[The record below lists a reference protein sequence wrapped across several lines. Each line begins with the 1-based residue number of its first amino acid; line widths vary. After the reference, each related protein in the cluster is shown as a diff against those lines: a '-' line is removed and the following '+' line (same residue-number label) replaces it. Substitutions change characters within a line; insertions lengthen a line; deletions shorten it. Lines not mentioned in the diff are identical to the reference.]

1 MKHSRLA
8 HSLILLVLFV
18 GPLCVYGQSFDYAKN
33 ILQEFLKL
41 IGILVPIIT
50 ALALIM
56 LMWSAVQLI
65 RADKDETRTEGRKK
79 VMWGVIALFVLVS
92 VWGIVVVLQ
101 GMFFKG
107 NEANSNAQ
115 TPKLPTTSSL

>member
-1 MKHSRLA
+1 MKQSYFLRA
-8 HSLILLVLFV
+8 LVLLALV
-18 GPLCVYGQSFDYAKN
+18 TGPLCVYGQSFDYAKTL
-33 ILQEFLKL
+33 LQDFLKL

-50 ALALIM
+50 AFALIM
-56 LMWSAVQLI
+56 LMWSAVELI
-65 RADKDETRTEGRKK
+65 RAGKDETRTEGRKK

-107 NEANSNAQ
+107 GEANSNAQ
-115 TPKLPTTSSL
+115 TPKLPSASS

>member
-1 MKHSRLA
+1 MKQSYFLRA
-8 HSLILLVLFV
+8 FVLLVLFT
-18 GPLCVYGQSFDYAKN
+18 GPLCVYGQSFDYVKT

-41 IGILVPIIT
+41 LGTLVPIIT

-56 LMWSAVQLI
+56 LMWSAVELI
-65 RADKDETRTEGRKK
+65 RAGKDETRTEGRKK

-101 GMFFKG
+101 GMFFTSG
-107 NEANSNAQ
+107 STMPNAQ
-115 TPKLPTTSSL
+115 TPKLPSASS